1 MSEAGKGET
10 GVRTKNRSRRG
21 EDDEAGREK
30 EGEAETGVMVLGMY
44 FSENPFILIFT
55 CAVFRFRCWRRVQE
69 RGDWVLN

>member
-30 EGEAETGVMVLGMY
+30 EGEAETGVMVLGISM
-44 FSENPFILIFT
+44 
-55 CAVFRFRCWRRVQE
+55 
-69 RGDWVLN
+69 